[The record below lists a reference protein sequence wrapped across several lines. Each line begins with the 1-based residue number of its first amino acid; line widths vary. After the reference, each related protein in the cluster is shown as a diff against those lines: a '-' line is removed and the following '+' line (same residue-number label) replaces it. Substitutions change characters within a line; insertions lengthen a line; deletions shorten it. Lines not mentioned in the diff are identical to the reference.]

1 MSSPE
6 LFHLFDCHCVR
17 FVFLQVVNM
26 EFEGGL
32 TAAFT
37 MVAFTE
43 EICLRKT
50 SIFGSK
56 VGKKH

>member
-1 MSSPE
+1 
-6 LFHLFDCHCVR
+6 
-17 FVFLQVVNM
+17 M

-43 EICLRKT
+43 EICLRRT
-50 SIFGSK
+50 SICGSK
-56 VGKKH
+56 VGVMFNINTSLLLELHKNNHA